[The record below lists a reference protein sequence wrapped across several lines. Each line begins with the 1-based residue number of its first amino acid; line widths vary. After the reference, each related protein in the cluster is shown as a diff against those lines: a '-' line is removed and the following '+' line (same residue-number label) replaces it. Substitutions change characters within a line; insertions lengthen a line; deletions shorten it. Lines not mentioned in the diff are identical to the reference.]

1 MTQTMRERLCV
12 AAAKYELSQ
21 SGLSPALAAIVP
33 AAVVPHL
40 AVETFG
46 GQIDAILAELRE
58 PDEGMVRTG
67 AKTADAIDPYCR
79 WTGTDSFTAMIDHIR
94 SGK

>member
-21 SGLSPALAAIVP
+21 SGLSTALAAIVP
-33 AAVVPHL
+33 AAIVPHL

-46 GQIDAILAELRE
+46 GYIDAILAELRE
-58 PDEGMVRTG
+58 PDEGMN
-67 AKTADAIDPYCR
+67 TAACATFSDDPE
-79 WTGTDSFTAMIDHIR
+79 TIFAAMIDHIR